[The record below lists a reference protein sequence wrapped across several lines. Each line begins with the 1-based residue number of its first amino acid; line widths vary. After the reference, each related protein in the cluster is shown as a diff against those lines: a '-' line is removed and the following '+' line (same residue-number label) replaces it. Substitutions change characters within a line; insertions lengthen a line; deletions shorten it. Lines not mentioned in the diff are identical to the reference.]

1 MKEKTKKMILLK
13 IQDLKDLGIIGKKK
27 KGRRK
32 KRRVLKNIQNQQI
45 AQQQNT
51 LEPSKTVQTSDN
63 RNEID
68 ALRNQMLNNGVIN
81 NKNTNE
87 QKQILNDLQTQHTY
101 LQDATI
107 NGFQH
112 FNNKTR
118 FLTDKP
124 PQDDNYINPRLQG
137 VKQNINFN
145 DLNDNIDTPTT
156 AGSDGFIASGTDI
169 PEYIEPEEDTDFSS
183 QSDYNP
189 SVGSEFFHGFN
200 TSTPINNLQNIN
212 ETDLKTDT
220 KSIINNPQVFLS
232 QDESDIIGI
241 KPNRGEK
248 NKANRLELE
257 HQAHNLGIQE
267 PFTHNM
273 VALRGIIADKIRLD
287 KLKEA
292 YEGLGG
298 KDEKFI
304 NSQSSNEVRA
314 ENTRLANERKKNL
327 NKFTKTVKARP

>member
-1 MKEKTKKMILLK
+1 MKEKTKKMILLT

-32 KRRVLKNIQNQQI
+32 KRRVLKNIQNQQ
-45 AQQQNT
+45 QQHNT
-51 LEPSKTVQTSDN
+51 LEPSRTVQTSES

-68 ALRNQMLNNGVIN
+68 ALRNQMYNNGVIN
-81 NKNTNE
+81 NTNTNE
-87 QKQILNDLQTQHTY
+87 QKQILNDLQAKHTY

-124 PQDDNYINPRLQG
+124 QEDNYINPRLQG
-137 VKQNINFN
+137 VKQNINFQ

-156 AGSDGFIASGTDI
+156 VGSDGFIADGTNI
-169 PEYIEPEEDTDFSS
+169 PDYVEPKDDTDFSS

-189 SVGSEFFHGFN
+189 SVGNDFFHGFN
-200 TSTPINNLQNIN
+200 TSTPINNLNNIN
-212 ETDLKTDT
+212 ESDLKTDT
-220 KSIINNPQVFLS
+220 KSIVNNPQVFLS
-232 QDESDIIGI
+232 QEESDIIGK

-298 KDEKFI
+298 KDEKI
-304 NSQSSNEVRA
+304 LTSQSSNEVRS
-314 ENTRLANERKKNL
+314 ENTRLANERKKSL
-327 NKFTKTVKARP
+327 NKFTKKATL